1 MAVYRRSNRARYTL
15 LLLVLTAVTLLTLD
29 ERGSSS
35 KVFDKVKAA
44 ATDVFAPV
52 QTATDKVT
60 APVGDFFSGVVH
72 YGDLKTENARLRDE
86 LQQSRAVS
94 LEAAEAQRENQALK
108 DQQKLTF
115 TADIPTVAATVVST
129 TTSNF
134 DLTVELDRG
143 TDAGLAVN
151 MPVVAGGGL
160 VGRVVRVSRLRAV
173 VVLITDPTSSVGVR
187 LVTADQPAVATG
199 NGPGKPL
206 RVDFV
211 DVNAQVTAGD
221 QVVTSGLQGGRYPQ
235 GIPIGTVKT
244 VRVTPGAVQPEIEVQ
259 PIVDLRRLEFV
270 KVLQWAPG
278 S

>member
-1 MAVYRRSNRARYTL
+1 
-15 LLLVLTAVTLLTLD
+15 
-29 ERGSSS
+29 
-35 KVFDKVKAA
+35 
-44 ATDVFAPV
+44 
-52 QTATDKVT
+52 
-60 APVGDFFSGVVH
+60 
-72 YGDLKTENARLRDE
+72 LRDE
-86 LQQSRAVS
+86 LQQTKAER

-108 DQQKLTF
+108 DQQRLTF
-115 TADIPTVAATVVST
+115 AGDIPTVAASVVST

-143 TDAGLAVN
+143 TEAGVAVN

-160 VGRVVRVSRLRAV
+160 VGRVVRVSRLRST

-187 LVTADQPAVATG
+187 LVTANQPAVATG

-211 DVNAQVTAGD
+211 DVNAQVGAGD

-235 GIPIGTVKT
+235 GIPVGTVKN
-244 VRVTPGAVQPEIEVQ
+244 VKVTPGAIQPEIEVQ
-259 PIVDLRRLEFV
+259 PIVDLRRIEFV
-270 KVLQWAPG
+270 KVLQWAPQ